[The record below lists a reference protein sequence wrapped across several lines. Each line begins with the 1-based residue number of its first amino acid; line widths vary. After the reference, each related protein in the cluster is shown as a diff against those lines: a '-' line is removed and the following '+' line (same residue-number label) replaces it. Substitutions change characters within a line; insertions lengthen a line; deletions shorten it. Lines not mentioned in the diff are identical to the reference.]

1 MGEINKELLGKI
13 DKILERI
20 LDNIDKLIYLL
31 KDEKD

>member
-1 MGEINKELLGKI
+1 MGEINKELLDKI
-13 DKILERI
+13 DKTLGRI

>member
-13 DKILERI
+13 DKTLERI

>member
-13 DKILERI
+13 DKTLGRI
-20 LDNIDKLIYLL
+20 LDNIDKLTYIL